1 MLNALPLC
9 EPDPIIKLMQVF
21 QADTRADKIDLGVGV
36 YRDAT
41 GHTPIFRAVKVA
53 EELILATQDTKAYLG
68 LGGDPAFTAA
78 TRDLVFGGSVEAER
92 IAAVATPGGSSALRQ
107 LLDLARLA
115 APMGRVWISEPTW
128 PNHPGIG
135 EAIGM
140 PVWRYGYYDRATG
153 QVAFEAMLAD
163 LAGTGPGDVVILHAA
178 CHNPTGADLDLD
190 QWEALSDVL
199 AQTGAMPLVD
209 AAYLGFGE
217 GVIADTEGLRILA
230 ERLPQMMVALS
241 GSKSF
246 GMYRERVAAAF
257 VVGETPKLA
266 ETAQAALISLNRL
279 NFAFPPDHGARVA
292 TEILTDAELR
302 ADWESELG
310 DMRKR
315 IAGNRTKL
323 ADALEK
329 ALGDD
334 RFGYLAEQRGMFSV
348 LGFDDDM
355 LTRLRETHGLYL
367 VADGRINAAGLTDA
381 NIPLVAAAIAAE
393 L

>member
-1 MLNALPLC
+1 MLNALPQR
-9 EPDPIIKLMQVF
+9 EPDAIIKLMQTF
-21 QADTRADKIDLGVGV
+21 QADTRANKIDLGVGV
-36 YRDAT
+36 YRDQT

-53 EELILATQDTKAYLG
+53 EELILATQDTKSYLG
-68 LGGDPAFTAA
+68 LGGDPVFHAA
-78 TRDLVFGGSVEAER
+78 ARDLVFGQSVEPSR
-92 IAAVATPGGSSALRQ
+92 IATVATPGGSSALRQ
-107 LLDLARLA
+107 LLDLAKLA
-115 APMGRVWISEPTW
+115 KPFGRVWISEPTW

-135 EAIGM
+135 EAVGL
-140 PVWRYGYYDRATG
+140 PVWRYGYYDRSTG
-153 QVAFEAMLAD
+153 QVAFDAMMAD
-163 LAGTGPGDVVILHAA
+163 LAGIGPDDVVILHAA

-190 QWEALSDVL
+190 QWEALADLL

-217 GVIADTEGLRILA
+217 GVLADTEGLRTLA

-257 VVGETPKLA
+257 VVAETPEVA
-266 ETAQAALISLNRL
+266 EVAQAGLISLNRL

-302 ADWESELG
+302 ADWESELA
-310 DMRKR
+310 DMRHR
-315 IAGNRTKL
+315 IESNRVKL
-323 ADALEK
+323 AAALAD

-334 RFGYLAEQRGMFSV
+334 RFGYVGTQRGMFSI
-348 LGFDDDM
+348 LGFDDD
-355 LTRLRETHGLYL
+355 LLARLRQTHGLYL
-367 VADGRINAAGLTDA
+367 VADGRINAAGLTDE
-381 NIPLVAAAIAAE
+381 NIPLVAEAIANE